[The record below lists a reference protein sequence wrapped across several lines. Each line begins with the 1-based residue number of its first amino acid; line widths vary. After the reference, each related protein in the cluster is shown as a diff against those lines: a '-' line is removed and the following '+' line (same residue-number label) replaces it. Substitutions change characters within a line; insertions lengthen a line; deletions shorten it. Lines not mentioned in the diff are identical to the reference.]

1 MKQFLTSASRAAG
14 PDGLGSVWKWLI
26 AGAVTFGIA
35 PASVQAQNMM
45 GSMHFRRFNPPR
57 ATFTNQ
63 RMMNSY
69 MMNSYMMSPYMMG
82 PYMMGPYMSGNSS
95 MYGNSYGSSP
105 MNSGA
110 QGARGNGQ
118 PEADQAAPIAP
129 ATLFGLPAEHGR
141 VQWPLGLRLLPSN
154 ETQPLRDQ
162 LELSLYFVA
171 TQAAEGQVNRVFIDY
186 GLQAVRDVRQ
196 LLRPRQGAMADA
208 TYTEAMRFLERA
220 ERGLTKMK
228 TIETSPGGASK

>member
-1 MKQFLTSASRAAG
+1 MR
-14 PDGLGSVWKWLI
+14 
-26 AGAVTFGIA
+26 GA
-35 PASVQAQNMM
+35 
-45 GSMHFRRFNPPR
+45 MHFQRFNPPR

-63 RMMNSY
+63 RT
-69 MMNSYMMSPYMMG
+69 MNSYMMS

-110 QGARGNGQ
+110 QGARGNGA
-118 PEADQAAPIAP
+118 PETDQAAPIAP

-141 VQWPLGLRLLPSN
+141 VQWPLGLRLLPAN
-154 ETQPLRDQ
+154 EAQPLRDQ

-171 TQAAEGQVNRVFIDY
+171 TQAAEGQVNRAFIDS
-186 GLQAVRDVRQ
+186 GLEAVRDVRQ
-196 LLRPRQGAMADA
+196 LLRPRQWAMADT
-208 TYTEAMRFLERA
+208 TYTEATRFLERA

-228 TIETSPGGASK
+228 TTEINPGGASP